1 MFNVNELTSRLA
13 KMSDPQLQQYAKIHK
28 DDPYTLAL
36 AAAES
41 KRRSQLRAGGQQQAA
56 QQPTVADQAL
66 AQMGAPAPMPQQA
79 QLPEQQGIGMLPAEN
94 VATMADGGIAGYGD
108 SYADEYA
115 NGGIVAFAGKDG
127 SVVRDAPYTSTSD
140 TSAASYLSEGARRDL
155 DKGEYR
161 TSPIG
166 RFFSFLT
173 PDAYTTDTRNQ
184 LVDIDNKY
192 STLRNEYKKLT
203 GAFGFR
209 AQSPQEQ
216 ARANELERQMAA
228 LEQQSSAIRSRPDA
242 TVRAMHEKQV
252 AAAQPAPAATDKS
265 PTPVETY
272 RDITAPNT
280 PKPTP
285 KPKSGGPYSD
295 SPAGR
300 NAAANRPG
308 AGTTTKDGKAGTTT
322 ASDFVPNKTTT
333 LNAELER
340 LEQFNPGVGQY
351 DTLKNKLEEGYAKL
365 QKERD
370 ESKPTGKAY
379 AGLEALLGKEEEKAK
394 GKEKQNLYMSMINAG
409 LATMGGRSQYAMQNI
424 AEGAQVG
431 TKQYQEGVEKLEAAA
446 VERRKQAA
454 LIEEARRAE
463 ARGDWKDAQQLKQQ
477 AFDAGITVERSKVD
491 AVMNIWGVN
500 QKTAVELTTSQN
512 KMASDDA
519 RAQMQQREE
528 TKRADAQNR
537 TSERVAQIY
546 ASMRA
551 SAGPSLADK
560 AYDNA
565 TRQHQLWLN
574 SPEGKVESLT
584 PGASDRK
591 FLQYLEQSN
600 KALNITVPSSA
611 AATTKDSYAGWGN
624 VQVTPG
630 K

>member
-66 AQMGAPAPMPQQA
+66 AQMGAPAPMPQP

-115 NGGIVAFAGKDG
+115 AGGIVAFAGKDG
-127 SVVRDAPYTSTSD
+127 SVVEETS
-140 TSAASYLSEGARRDL
+140 
-155 DKGEYR
+155 
-161 TSPIG
+161 SPIG
-166 RFFSFLT
+166 RFFENFRA
-173 PDAYTTDTRNQ
+173 PDARQKYEEQQKFLAQERALAAKLQQ
-184 LVDIDNKY
+184 LEGYGFAQQTPAQQAEAEQVRKEL
-192 STLRNEYKKLT
+192 SALRSGSRQK
-203 GAFGFR
+203 
-209 AQSPQEQ
+209 SP
-216 ARANELERQMAA
+216 AAA
-228 LEQQSSAIRSRPDA
+228 LEQFQAPPPVEKKPGYAVEGKKKGEKSSY
-242 TVRAMHEKQV
+242 
-252 AAAQPAPAATDKS
+252 PAPIDEGNVYTGRDTYKFTPFNSKTD
-265 PTPVETY
+265 T
-272 RDITAPNT
+272 
-280 PKPTP
+280 
-285 KPKSGGPYSD
+285 
-295 SPAGR
+295 GR

-308 AGTTTKDGKAGTTT
+308 VGTTTKDGKAGTTT

-351 DTLKNKLEEGYAKL
+351 DVLKNKLEEGYTKL

-370 ESKPTGKAY
+370 ESKPKGKPY
-379 AGLEALLGKEEEKAK
+379 EGLEALLSKEEDKAK

-463 ARGDWKDAQQLKQQ
+463 SRGDWKEEQQLKQQ